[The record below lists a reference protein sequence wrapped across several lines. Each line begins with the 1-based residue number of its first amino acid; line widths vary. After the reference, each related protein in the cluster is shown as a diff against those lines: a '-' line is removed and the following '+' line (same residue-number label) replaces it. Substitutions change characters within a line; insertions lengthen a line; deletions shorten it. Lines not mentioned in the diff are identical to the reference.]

1 MTAMPPDARPPHSAL
16 SARENARLAPFFSEI
31 ESACGRIRSMEEERL
46 LSASSPTEYV
56 LLGRTYTLASRA
68 GVLPFWCG
76 VNVKRLFFIAYNACE
91 PERAEELFTFCFG
104 GAQSVGWSVNYERV
118 KGGVSIW
125 ATRYVDES
133 LSETTVGADGQ
144 EAFSLSEAGLFWAT
158 DIAMMAQSWTRT
170 CERHGVKRIFGSDP
184 APL

>member
-1 MTAMPPDARPPHSAL
+1 MTAAKTHSPL
-16 SARENARLAPFFSEI
+16 SERENARLAPFFAEL
-31 ESACGRIRSMEEERL
+31 ESACGRIRTMEEERI

-56 LLGRTYTLASRA
+56 LLGRTYTMGSRA

-76 VNVKRLFFIAYNACE
+76 VNVKRLFFIAYNACP
-91 PERAEELFTFCFG
+91 PEQAEEIFKFCFG
-104 GAQSVGWSVNYERV
+104 GAESVGWSVNYEKV

-133 LSETTVGADGQ
+133 LSQTKVGEDGS
-144 EAFSLSEAGLFWAT
+144 EAFSLSDAGLFWAT
-158 DIAMMAQSWTRT
+158 DIAMMAQSWVRT
-170 CERHGVKRIFGSDP
+170 CQRHSVKRIFGSDP